1 MEMMPSK
8 EKENVLEQTQKKV
21 AQALL
26 KIGAVGFRPEDP
38 IQFKSGI
45 LSPVYVDNRLL
56 TSNPNEWKDVIEG
69 FQDLIKEKALSFD
82 MIAGIESAGIS
93 HSAVLGYEEK
103 KPMIYVKKEVKG
115 HGTKKRIEGGRVEGK
130 KVLLLEDL
138 VSTGGSSISGVNV
151 LREEGAQV
159 DDCIVIVSYGFE
171 EAMENFEKENI
182 NLYTLTSFPVVLQE
196 AVAMNMITEDVKN
209 TVEDWLS
216 DPHGWA
222 ERHGF
227 DKK

>member
-1 MEMMPSK
+1 MK
-8 EKENVLEQTQKKV
+8 KIEKNENLEQVERRV

-26 KIGAVGFRPEDP
+26 KIGAVGFRLDDP

-45 LSPVYVDNRLL
+45 WSPVYVDNRLF
-56 TSNPNEWKDVIEG
+56 TSNPEEWEHVIKG
-69 FQDLIKEKALSFD
+69 FQNLIKEKNISFD

-115 HGTKKRIEGGRVEGK
+115 HGTKKRIEGGKVEGK

-151 LREEGAQV
+151 LREEGASV
-159 DDCIVIVSYGFE
+159 DDCIVIVSYGFQE
-171 EAMENFEKENI
+171 SKENFEKEKVS
-182 NLYTLTSFPVVLQE
+182 LHALTSFPIILEE
-196 AVAMNMITEDVKN
+196 AIAMGKLTGEEPETVK
-209 TVEDWLS
+209 DWLS

-222 ERHGF
+222 KRHGF
-227 DKK
+227 GPKSA

>member
-1 MEMMPSK
+1 METMPT
-8 EKENVLEQTQKKV
+8 EQENSLEQTQKKV
-21 AQALL
+21 ARALL
-26 KIGAVGFRPEDP
+26 EIGAVGFRPEDP

-45 LSPVYVDNRLL
+45 WSPVYVDNRLF

-69 FQDLIKEKALSFD
+69 FQNLIKEKTLSFD

-93 HSAVLGYEEK
+93 HSAVLGYQEK
-103 KPMIYVKKEVKG
+103 KPMVYVKKEVKE
-115 HGTKKRIEGGRVEGK
+115 HGTKKRIEGGKVKGK

-159 DDCIVIVSYGFE
+159 DDCIVIVSYGMKK
-171 EAMENFEKENI
+171 ATEKFDKEKV
-182 NLYTLTSFPVVLQE
+182 NLHTLTSFPVILEE
-196 AVAMNMITEDVKN
+196 AVSMGKISDEISETVK
-209 TVEDWLS
+209 DWLS

-222 ERHGF
+222 GRHGF

>member
-1 MEMMPSK
+1 MDYQK
-8 EKENVLEQTQKKV
+8 EV
-21 AQALL
+21 ARALL

-45 LSPVYVDNRLL
+45 WSPIYVDNRLF
-56 TSNPNEWKDVIEG
+56 TSNPNEWQDVIKG
-69 FQDLIKEKALSFD
+69 FQNLIKEKALSFD

-103 KPMIYVKKEVKG
+103 KPMVYVKKEVKA
-115 HGTKKRIEGGRVEGK
+115 HGTKKRIEGGKVEGK

-159 DDCIVIVSYGFE
+159 DDCIVIVSYGMKK
-171 EAMENFEKENI
+171 AMESFDKEKV
-182 NLYTLTSFPVVLQE
+182 NLHTLTSFPIILEE
-196 AVAMNMITEDVKN
+196 AVAMGKISDEVSETVK
-209 TVEDWLS
+209 DWLS
-216 DPHGWA
+216 DPNGWA
-222 ERHGF
+222 GRHGF

>member
-1 MEMMPSK
+1 MENL
-8 EKENVLEQTQKKV
+8 EKESKLENISKKV

-26 KIGAVGFRPEDP
+26 KIGAVGFRTENP

-45 LSPVYVDNRLL
+45 WSPVYVDNRLF
-56 TSNPNEWKDVIEG
+56 TSNPNEWQDVIRG

-103 KPMIYVKKEVKG
+103 KPMVYVKKETKG
-115 HGTKKRIEGGRVEGK
+115 HGMKKRIEGGKVQGK
-130 KVLLLEDL
+130 QMLLLEDL
-138 VSTGGSSISGVNV
+138 VSTGGSSISGANV
-151 LREEGAQV
+151 LREEGARV
-159 DDCIVIVSYGFE
+159 DDCIVIVSYDFE
-171 EAMENFEKENI
+171 EAAENFEGAKV
-182 NLYTLTSFPVVLQE
+182 NLHTLTSFPVILEE
-196 AVAMNMITEDVKN
+196 ALATGKITEQESETVK
-209 TVEDWLS
+209 DWLS

-222 ERHGF
+222 EKHGF